1 MVLNL
6 STYEAM
12 IGESV
17 HSGHF
22 MMSSLTDESSDT
34 DSGYQM
40 HAGNMQTAD
49 IGLPVSRGVGRNSM
63 KQPSNSRSRMFAN
76 SVADVIDG
84 SLVTLLKCMTLD
96 YRFVVSI
103 RQWQIVYSMV
113 LQVKKVRVS
122 HADSQ

>member
-6 STYEAM
+6 TSYHAM

-34 DSGYQM
+34 DSGCSVRV
-40 HAGNMQTAD
+40 GSIQTAN
-49 IGLPVSRGVGRNSM
+49 IPVQSRGVIRNSVRHH
-63 KQPSNSRSRMFAN
+63 SNSRRRMLGNSAAN
-76 SVADVIDG
+76 VIDG

-96 YRFVVSI
+96 YRFAESRPTPTGI
-103 RQWQIVYSMV
+103 YASLLTV
-113 LQVKKVRVS
+113 L
-122 HADSQ
+122 

>member
-6 STYEAM
+6 ASYRAM

-34 DSGYQM
+34 DSGCAR
-40 HAGNMQTAD
+40 HVGSIQTAN
-49 IGLPVSRGVGRNSM
+49 IPLSRQCIRNTV
-63 KQPSNSRSRMFAN
+63 KRQSNSQRRTMSNN

-96 YRFVVSI
+96 YRSVVCKC
-103 RQWQIVYSMV
+103 RYDTEVYSPQIQLLTMQT
-113 LQVKKVRVS
+113 L
-122 HADSQ
+122 